1 MLRERLAPL
10 VQSILNKY
18 GYHLRKLDKDVDLRD
33 AFSEQVRLLKDSP
46 VRVIFDVGA
55 ADGRTSI
62 HYHGLFPGARIH
74 AFEPFAQHLEKLR
87 QMAQNN
93 TNIQVHDVAASSSRG
108 MATFYCTSGEY
119 SNSLCVPNDNT
130 GSQFDK
136 HLKVKDVIKVAT
148 DTIDR
153 ICQENGIETIDILKM
168 DIQGAELHAL
178 KGAEGLLQ
186 ERKVRLI
193 YTEVSFMPIYSD
205 GVLFYQLC
213 DYLAKFGYELF
224 NIYDIKHNQK
234 GRLAWADAIFV
245 QATQGGQ

>member
-1 MLRERLAPL
+1 MLRDRLAPL
-10 VQSILNKY
+10 IQSVLHKY

-33 AFSEQVRLLKDSP
+33 AFGEQVRLLKDSS

-62 HYHGLFPGARIH
+62 HYHEIFPEARIH
-74 AFEPFAQHLEKLR
+74 AFEPFGQHLKKLR
-87 QMAQNN
+87 LVAQKNPK
-93 TNIQVHDVAASSSRG
+93 IQVHEVAASNANGS
-108 MATFYCTSGEY
+108 ATFYCTSGEY

-136 HLKVKDVIKVAT
+136 HLKVKDVIQVT
-148 DTIDR
+148 TRTIDS
-153 ICQENGIETIDILKM
+153 ICQESGIDKIDILKM

-178 KGAEGLLQ
+178 KGAEKLLQ
-186 ERKVRLI
+186 DKKVRLI

-205 GVLFYQLC
+205 GVLFYQLS

-234 GRLAWADAIFV
+234 GRLAWADAIFLPNP
-245 QATQGGQ
+245 T